1 MNAPAAQQLLPAKL
15 RWQSREATYLRPVAV
30 EHPALGELRELGDAV
45 PWSEFPV
52 FSYWE
57 LEAGAESGRAK
68 PQAAVV
74 ASFANGKPALV
85 ERQIG
90 PGRVLMLTTP
100 VSDPAHGEPWNLLP
114 TGSDPW
120 PFLALANGI
129 AEYLAGVGQSHLN
142 YMAGQ
147 TVVLPLAPEERV
159 TNYVLQM
166 PDGSAVRQPLT
177 PGQQDLTLATTEALG
192 NYRVRAGGRQER
204 LDRGFSVN
212 LPAELTR
219 LDRVDGAEFISA
231 LGKERARVAR
241 TREEIE
247 VRVGLA
253 RTGRELF
260 PIVILAVAL
269 VLAAEQWLANRFY
282 VGAASR
288 AAHPRGGDK
297 ERGRQGENDRSIRL
311 PLSPSPP
318 LPVSAGQP

>member
-1 MNAPAAQQLLPAKL
+1 
-15 RWQSREATYLRPVAV
+15 LRPVAV
-30 EHPALGELRELGDAV
+30 EHPALGELRSLGDAV

-52 FSYWE
+52 FKYWE
-57 LEAGAESGRAK
+57 LEAGLGSGH
-68 PQAAVV
+68 VV

-90 PGRVLMLTTP
+90 AGRVLMLTTP
-100 VSDPAHGEPWNLLP
+100 VSDPAHDEPWNLLP
-114 TGSDPW
+114 TGSEPW
-120 PFLALANGI
+120 PFLALANGM
-129 AEYLAGVGQSHLN
+129 AEYLANAGQARLN
-142 YMAGQ
+142 YVAGQ

-159 TNYVLQM
+159 TNYVLEM
-166 PDGSAVRQPLT
+166 PDASAVRQPLT
-177 PGQQDLTLATTEALG
+177 PGTQDLSLASTEGPG

-219 LDRVDGAEFISA
+219 LERVDAAELVAA

-260 PIVILAVAL
+260 PMVILAVAV

-282 VGAASR
+282 ADAASR
-288 AAHPRGGDK
+288 VGTAHQPPGSTPMAGSAHQPPGSTPRVGSAHPTK
-297 ERGRQGENDRSIRL
+297 AKRL
-311 PLSPSPP
+311 
-318 LPVSAGQP
+318 AAQR